1 MASEESTAGDVAFCC
16 DPLRSVNVFVESS
29 SSPAVG
35 VSLSS

>member
-1 MASEESTAGDVAFCC
+1 VASEESTAGDVAFCC
-16 DPLRSVNVFVESS
+16 VPLRRVNVFVESP